1 LAQEDFYSPRIIH
14 NEEIMIHV
22 TIDNQSIQVAE
33 GRTILEACRENDIRI
48 PTLCYHPALEPY
60 GGCRLCM
67 VELIQ
72 SSRSRLVA
80 SCTFPCE
87 DGLIIQTHSQKV
99 LTSRRMTM
107 ELILAS
113 SHNNPQML
121 SLAEELGVNEI
132 RFKLPEE
139 SDCVLCGLCVRACK
153 EIVGVSA
160 ISVIQRGIAKKVAAP
175 FQVTS
180 SRCIGCG
187 TCTLICPTGT
197 FNLNQ
202 ITGYRE
208 VTPTVAAYRRGY
220 YRIGGELDLRPNFI
234 ENIAE
239 LFSAGQEGD

>member
-1 LAQEDFYSPRIIH
+1 MLC
-14 NEEIMIHV
+14 NEEIMIHL
-22 TIDNQSIQVAE
+22 TIDDQPIQIAE
-33 GRTILEACRENDIRI
+33 GRTILEACRENDIKI

-80 SCTFPCE
+80 SCTYPCE
-87 DGLIIQTHSQKV
+87 EGLIVQTHSQKA
-99 LTSRRMTM
+99 LSSRRMTM

-113 SHNNPQML
+113 SYNNPQML
-121 SLAEELGVNEI
+121 ALAEELGVSEI

-187 TCTLICPTGT
+187 TCTLVCPTGT
-197 FNLNQ
+197 FNLSQ

-234 ENIAE
+234 EDLAE
-239 LFSAGQEGD
+239 LFSTGQEGE